1 MRNPFRH
8 SPLQFVQ
15 IQVLQIGFHSFEIHL
30 TFLSV
35 FAAVRARPHA
45 GLSSRKGQTAD
56 QSGRRK
62 RKTVISNPLT
72 ERRDKDTQKKRGNV
86 PHPPGRYSTTGCPA
100 GRVVRPAGG
109 RRRSPGNARRTFPGS
124 GETRKTHPRYIFP
137 PLRTHFGRLFA
148 TFIYF
153 FVPQKVNFCDESC
166 ILSYICIR
174 FPNLNRTFAQ

>member
-45 GLSSRKGQTAD
+45 GLSSQKGQTAD

-109 RRRSPGNARRTFPGS
+109 RRRSPETPAGRFRGAAKPGKRIPGTFFRHS
-124 GETRKTHPRYIFP
+124 GHTLAGFLRHLYI
-137 PLRTHFGRLFA
+137 
-148 TFIYF
+148 F